1 MKPEF
6 YILNTK
12 IYFNTDYPPRPM
24 MKRFSADGTVDIMMI
39 VSGNVELKGRKR
51 KINAADYQVILVFED
66 RKDRA

>member
-39 VSGNVELKGRKR
+39 VSVNVEF